1 MKTRIILAVVAVGL
15 ALACWGWPVAEVTI
29 ATCTFTGSAGT
40 DLNAITPDLGS
51 AFARHS
57 SFSGNPIVLTDANR
71 ARNNGGATDVALYY
85 NQTAPAAADYKVGTT
100 WRKLSAV
107 SNHYAGIAGRIQT
120 GSFSLYMCAQN
131 TPGTWTLAKI
141 VNGVYTALPGATYS
155 HSPSLNTDY
164 VIELVF
170 SGSTIK
176 FLLDGVEVI
185 SATDSAISAKGF
197 GGLVSYVGVTNST
210 GIHYDDFYIK
220 EEQASHPV
228 GTEAVTIADSG
239 FQLSP
244 WNWRPSGDSRIAINP
259 GAYLKRR
266 VKSTYLALNLDV
278 SAMVSASLAANRY
291 PVLLFRIDDGEWE
304 SHQIASAPDFHVVFE
319 GLADEFHDVEIIVNA
334 SDAFTARWN
343 ETSAVIIDS
352 VQMDTGWETDDFTEP
367 TDTILFYGDSITEG
381 AGLNGAATNG
391 AQYVAFASAVDGY
404 AAHIARGLNAKDGR
418 VAFGGTSWSATWNSD
433 VPPFVD
439 TWDFYSSGN
448 SRLTGGLL
456 TPEPTW
462 ILVAHGTNVV
472 PDGSPSSGTVVA
484 DFLTA
489 LRAAAPG
496 SKIVVLV
503 PFGQATNAVTYIPAG
518 FSSYQTATPDSQ
530 CKLINLGAIDGI
542 GPAVT
547 GTATFKTTDGLHPN
561 TRTHAELAAQIVAEI
576 KEAFAVPGG
585 VPRSR
590 LINAGGN

>member
-15 ALACWGWPVAEVTI
+15 ALAWWGWPVAEVTI

-51 AFARHS
+51 AFTRHS
-57 SFSGNPIVLTDANR
+57 SFSANPIVLTDANR

-85 NQTAPAAADYKVGTT
+85 NQTAPASADYNVGVT
-100 WRKLSAV
+100 WRKFSAV

-141 VNGVYTALPGATYS
+141 VNGVYTALGTYS
-155 HSPSLNTDY
+155 HTPSLDTDY
-164 VIELVF
+164 DLKLTF

-176 FLLDGVEVI
+176 FFLDGVERI
-185 SATDSAISAKGF
+185 SATDSAITAKGY

-210 GIHYDDFYIK
+210 GIHYDDFFVS
-220 EEQASHPV
+220 EEQAVHPV
-228 GTEAVTIADSG
+228 GTEAVTIAASG

-266 VKSTYLALNLDV
+266 VKTTYLALNLDV
-278 SAMVSASLAANRY
+278 SAMVTASLAANRY

-304 SHQIASAPDFHVVFE
+304 SHQIASSPDFHVVFE

-352 VQMDTGWETDDFTEP
+352 VQMDTGWETDDFDEP
-367 TDTILFYGDSITEG
+367 ADTVLIYGDSIPEG
-381 AGLNGAATNG
+381 GGVNGAASNG
-391 AQYVAFASAVDGY
+391 AQYVAYASAVDSF
-404 AAHIARGLNAKDGR
+404 AAHVAKGLSARDGR
-418 VAFGGTSWSATWNSD
+418 VAFGGASWDATWNSD
-433 VPPFVD
+433 VPGFVD

-448 SRLTGGLL
+448 SRLSGGLL

-462 ILVAHGTNVV
+462 IIIAYGTNVT
-472 PDGSPSSGTVVA
+472 PNGSPSSSSVVA
-484 DFLTA
+484 NLLPDI
-489 LRAAAPG
+489 RAAAPNA
-496 SKIVVLV
+496 KIAILL
-503 PFGQATNAVTYIPAG
+503 PFGQATNAVTNIPAG
-518 FSSYQTATPDSQ
+518 FATYQAATPDSQ
-530 CKLINLGAIDGI
+530 CKVIDLGTIPGI
-542 GPAVT
+542 GSAVT
-547 GTATFKTTDGLHPN
+547 GTATFKTTDGLHPDK
-561 TRTHAELAAQIVAEI
+561 RTSAELAAQIVAEI